1 MTVISITPHQVP
13 PDRQSWPGRPPPR
26 LAAPPSDPTRLLSAG
41 RYQRS
46 QLPSPEERL
55 PPTARRS
62 EPPSRQLNADS
73 SSRFSPEIREDE
85 SEDLQTSGGEG
96 PGEYRVEDIKQE
108 IERLERRQRGEGGGM
123 YDSRHLY
130 GSSSN
135 HGGGRISTNGSL
147 TLGTVFFSS
156 RETVPLK
163 FFDLLIARFFFSNCI
178 PYNMWHMLCSNQI
191 YQVFEPLQRTSI
203 RIQSKDKK

>member
-1 MTVISITPHQVP
+1 VTVISITPHQVH

-26 LAAPPSDPTRLLSAG
+26 LAAPPSDAARLLSAG

-55 PPTARRS
+55 PTAPRRS
-62 EPPSRQLNADS
+62 EPSSRPLIASSS

-96 PGEYRVEDIKQE
+96 GEYRVEDIKQE

-123 YDSRHLY
+123 YDSRHQY

-135 HGGGRISTNGSL
+135 HSGGRISTNGSL
-147 TLGTVFFSS
+147 TLGTV
-156 RETVPLK
+156 
-163 FFDLLIARFFFSNCI
+163 
-178 PYNMWHMLCSNQI
+178 
-191 YQVFEPLQRTSI
+191 YQFT
-203 RIQSKDKK
+203 

>member
-1 MTVISITPHQVP
+1 MHCAEAARSGAVNGPSEAVEETVTVISITPHQVP

-26 LAAPPSDPTRLLSAG
+26 LAAPPSDAARLLSAG

-55 PPTARRS
+55 PTARRS
-62 EPPSRQLNADS
+62 EPSSRQLIASAGS

-96 PGEYRVEDIKQE
+96 GEYRVEDIKQE
-108 IERLERRQRGEGGGM
+108 IERLERRQREEGGGM

-147 TLGTVFFSS
+147 TLGTVFFCS
-156 RETVPLK
+156 REKVPLTI
-163 FFDLLIARFFFSNCI
+163 F
-178 PYNMWHMLCSNQI
+178 
-191 YQVFEPLQRTSI
+191 
-203 RIQSKDKK
+203 

>member
-55 PPTARRS
+55 PTARRS
-62 EPPSRQLNADS
+62 EPS
-73 SSRFSPEIREDE
+73 SSQLVASAAGSRRFSPEIREDE

-123 YDSRHLY
+123 YDSRHQY

-135 HGGGRISTNGSL
+135 HSGGRISTNGSL

-156 RETVPLK
+156 RETTPLK
-163 FFDLLIARFFFSNCI
+163 KFNLLIARLFF
-178 PYNMWHMLCSNQI
+178 L
-191 YQVFEPLQRTSI
+191 
-203 RIQSKDKK
+203 IQYVMF

>member
-1 MTVISITPHQVP
+1 VTVISITPHQVP

-26 LAAPPSDPTRLLSAG
+26 LAAPPSDASRLLSAG

-55 PPTARRS
+55 PPAARRS
-62 EPPSRQLNADS
+62 AEPASRQLIASS

-96 PGEYRVEDIKQE
+96 GEYRVEDIKQE
-108 IERLERRQRGEGGGM
+108 IERLERRQREEGGGM
-123 YDSRHLY
+123 YDSRHQY

-147 TLGTVFFSS
+147 TLGTVKQF
-156 RETVPLK
+156 T
-163 FFDLLIARFFFSNCI
+163 
-178 PYNMWHMLCSNQI
+178 
-191 YQVFEPLQRTSI
+191 
-203 RIQSKDKK
+203 

>member
-1 MTVISITPHQVP
+1 MHCAEAARSGPASGPPEAVEETVTVISITPHQVP
-13 PDRQSWPGRPPPR
+13 PDRQSWPGRPPLR

-55 PPTARRS
+55 PAPRRS
-62 EPPSRQLNADS
+62 EPSSRQLISAS

-96 PGEYRVEDIKQE
+96 GEYRVEDIKQE

-123 YDSRHLY
+123 YDSRHQY

-147 TLGTVFFSS
+147 TLGTVFLVLVRQF
-156 RETVPLK
+156 L
-163 FFDLLIARFFFSNCI
+163 
-178 PYNMWHMLCSNQI
+178 
-191 YQVFEPLQRTSI
+191 
-203 RIQSKDKK
+203 

>member
-1 MTVISITPHQVP
+1 VTVISITPHQVP
-13 PDRQSWPGRPPPR
+13 PDRQSWSGRPPPR
-26 LAAPPSDPTRLLSAG
+26 LAAPPSDASRLLSAG

-55 PPTARRS
+55 PTAARRS
-62 EPPSRQLNADS
+62 AEPSSRQLIAGS

-108 IERLERRQRGEGGGM
+108 IERLERHQRGEGGGM

-135 HGGGRISTNGSL
+135 HSGGRISTNGSL
-147 TLGTVFFSS
+147 TLGTIFFSS
-156 RETVPLK
+156 CETVPLK
-163 FFDLLIARFFFSNCI
+163 NFDLLIARLFF
-178 PYNMWHMLCSNQI
+178 L
-191 YQVFEPLQRTSI
+191 
-203 RIQSKDKK
+203 IQYVMF

>member
-1 MTVISITPHQVP
+1 MHCAEAARSGAVSGPPEAVEETVTVISITPHQVP

-26 LAAPPSDPTRLLSAG
+26 LAAPPSDASRQLSAG

-55 PPTARRS
+55 PAAKRY
-62 EPPSRQLNADS
+62 EPPSRQLITGSS

-108 IERLERRQRGEGGGM
+108 IERLERRQRAEGGGM
-123 YDSRHLY
+123 YDSRHMY

-135 HGGGRISTNGSL
+135 HSGGRISTNGSL
-147 TLGTVFFSS
+147 TLGTVF
-156 RETVPLK
+156 
-163 FFDLLIARFFFSNCI
+163 
-178 PYNMWHMLCSNQI
+178 
-191 YQVFEPLQRTSI
+191 
-203 RIQSKDKK
+203 